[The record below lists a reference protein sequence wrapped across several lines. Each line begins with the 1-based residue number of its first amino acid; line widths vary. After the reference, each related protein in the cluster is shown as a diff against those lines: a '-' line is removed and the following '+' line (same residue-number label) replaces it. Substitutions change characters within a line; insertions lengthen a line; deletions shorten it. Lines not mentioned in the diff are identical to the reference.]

1 MGQWKLTTAVSGSR
15 QSSSMRSP
23 TVITGGSATALR
35 KALLM
40 ALLLPSL
47 TKALM
52 VLFHLHGLR
61 HCATQIGARFS
72 WPRSDASFRLMKWVL
87 PQAGHFT
94 STKASLAAFGSSSI
108 HCCTFWSVVGQR
120 NMMLVIA

>member
-1 MGQWKLTTAVSGSR
+1 
-15 QSSSMRSP
+15 MRSP

-52 VLFHLHGLR
+52 VLFHLHGTP

-72 WPRSDASFRLMKWVL
+72 WPRSRCVIRLMKWVFA
-87 PQAGHFT
+87 QAGHFT
-94 STKASLAAFGSSSI
+94 SRKASLAAFGSSSI
-108 HCCTFWSVVGQR
+108 HCCTFWSVAGQL
-120 NMMLVIA
+120 NMML